1 MTSSKRFTVVNFFAA
16 IALSTLCNSVFSI
29 IVSIIDS
36 SSGGSSWQ
44 PDFIIAL
51 LYSASFAMFMIKYFV
66 DDVIDDRHDNT
77 ERTTRSSLAPM
88 VTAWT
93 WFILA
98 ALLVKNILL
107 SALFWVLGLVFIT
120 DFLCKNRRCVG
131 HYASIYI
138 CQNTC
143 LLFVLIILVAS
154 EYIRIVLPSFGFWP
168 TIAIT
173 GILTLL
179 NRRYFSGLF
188 QDDTE
193 PQKRARC
200 RITVCWGR
208 RCRIRRR

>member
-1 MTSSKRFTVVNFFAA
+1 MTSSKRFTAASFFAA

-36 SSGGSSWQ
+36 SSDDPSRQLDS
-44 PDFIIAL
+44 IIAL
-51 LYSASFAMFMIKYFV
+51 FYSASLAMFMIKYFV
-66 DDVIDDRHDNT
+66 DDVIDDHHDNT
-77 ERTTRSSLAPM
+77 KQTTRSSLAPM

-98 ALLVKNILL
+98 ALLVKDILL
-107 SALFWVLGLVFIT
+107 SALFWALGLVLIT
-120 DFLCKNRRCVG
+120 DFLCKNRRLVG
-131 HYASIYI
+131 HHASIYI

-143 LLFVLIILVAS
+143 LFFVLIILAAS
-154 EYIRIVLPSFGFWP
+154 EWIRIALPSLCLCP

-179 NRRYFSGLF
+179 NGCYFIGLF
-188 QDDTE
+188 Q

-200 RITVCWGR
+200 RITVWLGR

>member
-36 SSGGSSWQ
+36 SSDDPSRRL
-44 PDFIIAL
+44 DFIAL
-51 LYSASFAMFMIKYFV
+51 FYSASLAMFMIKYFV

-77 ERTTRSSLAPM
+77 KWATRSSLAPM

-98 ALLVKNILL
+98 ALLVKNIRF
-107 SALFWVLGLVFIT
+107 SAFLWALGLVFIT

-143 LLFVLIILVAS
+143 LFFVLIILVAS
-154 EYIRIVLPSFGFWP
+154 EYIRIVLPSFGLWP

-200 RITVCWGR
+200 QITVCWGR